1 MLATITGNAMIA
13 IDTDEAAKLAQAA
26 QRVARHYD
34 VPGMSQQTID
44 WIGLI
49 QTVGAIY
56 GSRIMAARL
65 ERAAERAAR
74 AAQTPAPKV
83 EPIRPTNQA
92 ATNNTGNGAAPAEI
106 PGLGSVVVEMPGGF
120 KQ

>member
-1 MLATITGNAMIA
+1 MLATITGNQMLA
-13 IDTDEAAKLAQAA
+13 IDTDEAGKLAQAM

-34 VPGMSQQTID
+34 VPGLSQQTID

-56 GSRIMAARL
+56 GSRIMAARM
-65 ERAAERAAR
+65 ERAAERA
-74 AAQTPAPKV
+74 TKPPPAPKP
-83 EPIRPTNQA
+83 EPIRPNMQA
-92 ATNNTGNGAAPAEI
+92 ATNGGGVAPAEI
-106 PGLGSVVVEMPGGF
+106 PGLGTVTVDVPGGF